1 MEFRQLAQFLAVV
14 EHGGLVRAAAA
25 LHISQPSLS
34 QTVRG
39 LEREL
44 KTPLFHRVGHGV
56 VLTAAGEALV
66 GPARQLI
73 RDVATAR
80 ASVAEVA
87 GIRTGHLDIAAMG
100 SPLEFILPA
109 VGDFRRHHPDVF
121 IRIETPAME
130 SDVLRQ
136 VRDGR
141 SELGFL
147 PFQDEAELRSE
158 TGRGR
163 LEVTRLGIEHLKLVI
178 PPGIGTDLPDPLP
191 IGQLPDLP
199 ITAAPYGAHG
209 RGAVEKAL
217 RRAGVHT
224 RLGVVTAHRST
235 HCSLVLRGIG
245 MAFSPEGQVDEAVR
259 AGAVVRDL
267 DPPVLLPY
275 GLVRR
280 AGHLSPSA
288 AAFVDLAVEQLRDR
302 SRS

>member
-14 EHGGLVRAAAA
+14 EHGGLVRAATA

-34 QTVRG
+34 QTIRA

-56 VLTAAGEALV
+56 VLTAAGEALI

-87 GIRTGHLDIAAMG
+87 GIRTGRLDIAAMG

-109 VGDFRRHHPDVF
+109 VGAFRRRHPDVF
-121 IRIETPAME
+121 ISIETPAME
-130 SDVLRQ
+130 SDILHQ
-136 VRDGR
+136 VREGR

-147 PFQDEAELRSE
+147 PFQDEADIHSE
-158 TGRGR
+158 AVRGR
-163 LEVTRLGIEHLKLVI
+163 LELVQLGVERMKLVM
-178 PPGIGTDLPDPLP
+178 PPGIGTALPDPLP

-199 ITAAPYGAHG
+199 TTAAPFGAQG
-209 RGAVEKAL
+209 RDAVEKAL
-217 RRAGVHT
+217 RRAGLHT

-245 MAFSPEGQVDEAVR
+245 MAFSPEGQVNQAVR
-259 AGAVVRDL
+259 TGAVVRDL
-267 DPPVLLPY
+267 DPPILLPY

-288 AAFVDLAVEQLRDR
+288 AAFFEMAVEHFRDR
-302 SRS
+302 SSD

>member
-34 QTVRG
+34 QTIRG

-44 KTPLFHRVGHGV
+44 KTPLFHRVGRGV

-66 GPARQLI
+66 DPARQLI

-87 GIRTGHLDIAAMG
+87 GIRTGRLDIAAMG
-100 SPLEFILPA
+100 SPLQFILPV
-109 VGDFRRHHPDVF
+109 VGEFRHRHPDVF
-121 IRIETPAME
+121 IGIETPAME
-130 SDVLRQ
+130 SDILRQ
-136 VRDGR
+136 VREGR

-147 PFQDEAELRSE
+147 PFQDEANIRIEAA
-158 TGRGR
+158 RGR
-163 LEVTRLGIEHLKLVI
+163 LELVRLGVERMKLVM
-178 PPGIGTDLPDPLP
+178 PPGFGTTLPDPLP
-191 IGQLPDLP
+191 IERLPDLP
-199 ITAAPYGAHG
+199 TTAAPLGAHG
-209 RGAVEKAL
+209 RDAVEKVL
-217 RRAGVHT
+217 RRAGLQT

-235 HCSLVLRGIG
+235 QCSLVLRGIG
-245 MAFSPEGQVDEAVR
+245 MTFSPEGQVDQAVR

-267 DPPVLLPY
+267 DPPILLPY

-280 AGHLSPSA
+280 SGHLSPSA
-288 AAFVDLAVEQLRDR
+288 AAFLDLAVERVRERGGD
-302 SRS
+302 